1 MKNKSNKQKKNINSG
16 DTKEKK
22 LNPNLILKEKTDKE
36 KSIKDIQI
44 INVNINNKIQNM
56 RNNAA
61 EKLKLISKNN
71 EYPLKQINT
80 ESLFKNK
87 KVNNIQ
93 PISSKSNNSNPFRNS
108 SKGIR
113 DIKSKKNISSKKK
126 IVVANLNSNSNNSFV
141 VKDRDYSKNK
151 NKDILSHANNP
162 GTEKSKRINNIY

>member
-1 MKNKSNKQKKNINSG
+1 
-16 DTKEKK
+16 
-22 LNPNLILKEKTDKE
+22 
-36 KSIKDIQI
+36 
-44 INVNINNKIQNM
+44 M

-141 VKDRDYSKNK
+141 VKDINYSKNK

-162 GTEKSKRINNIY
+162 GTEKSKRINNIILKNKNNNNLGKNKLDDNSFNNDNKNKNNEDKYDKFIK